1 MVSHI
6 DKHLLLINFI
16 CIIEWHYKTRSFI
29 LLFLQIVEICYIF
42 FLFEILIGQLINM
55 AKKKKIS
62 NIHFLCSHQ
71 TLMSESTNHRQ
82 PRNRHSIQKALKS
95 KIYCT
100 LPHKA
105 QATNQH
111 AASDLHWKTESLTY
125 NALQD
130 NKKYNTSFACACTS
144 SMNFMKLSSQIILES
159 RPFPY
164 YRRKVKRRS
173 LAACLGQ
180 NSICMVNLMI
190 SFA

>member
-1 MVSHI
+1 M
-6 DKHLLLINFI
+6 
-16 CIIEWHYKTRSFI
+16 
-29 LLFLQIVEICYIF
+29 
-42 FLFEILIGQLINM
+42 GG
-55 AKKKKIS
+55 KKIKS
-62 NIHFLCSHQ
+62 IHFLCSHQ
-71 TLMSESTNHRQ
+71 TSISTSTNHRL
-82 PRNRHSIQKALKS
+82 PRNRHSVQKALKS

-100 LPHKA
+100 LPHKT

-111 AASDLHWKTESLTY
+111 AASDLHWKTKSLTY
-125 NALQD
+125 NSLQDD
-130 NKKYNTSFACACTS
+130 NKKDNTNFVCPCTS

-190 SFA
+190 SLA